1 MPITLVREASD
12 IHLSRETDDNFWP
25 FSFKRVLVGP
35 IDPVLHEFDVVIGAD
50 QLREPPRVGPGAR
63 VAFHCTHLEALAHL
77 VSFGSGA
84 EILFQPT
91 FLARLDR
98 HRALRMTLILARAL
112 DAGHKVTARDLV
124 TEIGGLGMAATLKAT
139 AIGRPLLYD
148 LPSGSAIDFG
158 MIGER
163 GEELA

>member
-1 MPITLVREASD
+1 MPITLVRETSN
-12 IHLSRETDDNFWP
+12 IKLSREADDNFWP
-25 FSFKRVLVGP
+25 FSFKRVIDGP
-35 IDPVLHEFDVVIGAD
+35 IDPVLNEFDVVIGTD
-50 QLREPPRVGPGAR
+50 QLREPLRVGPGAK
-63 VAFHCTHLEALAHL
+63 VAFHCTHLEALEHL
-77 VSFGSGA
+77 VSFGSGV

-98 HRALRMTLILARAL
+98 HRALRTTLISARAL
-112 DAGHKVTARDLV
+112 DAGHRVTARDLL
-124 TEIGGLGMAATLKAT
+124 TEIGGLGMAVALEAT

-163 GEELA
+163 RKESA